1 MKVITLTN
9 AKGGVGK
16 TPWSI
21 HVAAGLALRDWRVL
35 LIDADAQGC
44 CADQLGVAESGGFY
58 RLLARGASWDEV
70 LREPEAKRWSG
81 RLPTV
86 GTLHLLPSDVS
97 TSRIYSALQAQP
109 LALRQRLAEVSAR
122 FDAVI
127 IDTPPSPSLLH
138 PILFFAT
145 DAVIYLT
152 KCARLSLRG
161 LAQSTEYMKA
171 HDAERAGYGLPAV
184 RFLGVLPTMW
194 RNTKA
199 HYFGRE
205 LLEQWGGTKRVWESS
220 PLRTIWEDRE
230 NAQQTMYAY
239 APDHEVI
246 AEINTVVERV
256 EKYAS

>member
-1 MKVITLTN
+1 MKVICLTN

-16 TPWSI
+16 STWAI
-21 HVAAGLALRDWRVL
+21 HVAAGLALRDKRVL

-44 CADQLGVAESGGFY
+44 CADQLGVPESSGFY
-58 RLLARGASWDEV
+58 RLLARGAAWDEV
-70 LREPEAKRWSG
+70 LREPEAGRWSG

-86 GTLHLLPSDVS
+86 GTLHLLPGDTDTARV
-97 TSRIYSALQAQP
+97 YKALEQYP
-109 LALRQRLAEVSAR
+109 LALRERLAEVSGR
-122 FDAVI
+122 FDVAI

-145 DAVIYLT
+145 DAAIYVT

-171 HDAERAGYGLPAV
+171 HDVERERYGLPPV
-184 RFLGVLPTMW
+184 KLLGVLPTLW
-194 RNTKA
+194 RNTNS
-199 HYFGRE
+199 HYRGRE
-205 LLEQWGGTKRVWESS
+205 LLERWGGNRRIWESS

-239 APDHEVI
+239 APRHEVI
-246 AEINTVVERV
+246 DEINAVVERV
-256 EKYAS
+256 EKYVR